1 MKVWVSI
8 FLLLLSS
15 VNLRAEQLN
24 PEQLQEAQQ
33 LLYRLG
39 CLGCHD
45 FNDSGAS
52 LAPSLDRIGLKLG
65 EEEIFKQLD
74 QPSETL
80 GRGRKFMPSY
90 QTTPIEQRRLLSRFL
105 ANRK

>member
-15 VNLRAEQLN
+15 VNLWAEQLS
-24 PEQLQEAQQ
+24 PEQSQEAQQ

-39 CLGCHD
+39 CLGCHN
-45 FNDSGAS
+45 FNDSGAN

-65 EEEIFKQLD
+65 EEAIFRQLA
-74 QPSETL
+74 QPSENL
-80 GRGRKFMPSY
+80 GHGQEFMPSY
-90 QTTPIEQRRLLSRFL
+90 QTTPLEQRRLLSRFL